1 MKFIKYILIFI
12 NIIEFNSAYSAIPK
26 IDFGDSRDSRYSRYS
41 RDSRYSRYSRYSNRN
56 TERKADIVRNKCGL
70 INNVTEYIFEL
81 CAIIDIMLPKK

>member
-41 RDSRYSRYSRYSNRN
+41 RYSNRN
-56 TERKADIVRNKCGL
+56 TERKVDIVRNKCGL

>member
-1 MKFIKYILIFI
+1 MYSNLEYMIFIKYILILI

-26 IDFGDSRDSRYSRYS
+26 INFG
-41 RDSRYSRYSRYSNRN
+41 DSRYSRYSRYSNRN
-56 TERKADIVRNKCGL
+56 TERKVDIIRNKCGL